1 MVDGRLQRALAIY
14 AKGNQIKRVDGST
27 YKVKSQSG
35 NGWHLVTK
43 KGEEWSCECP
53 DHTYR
58 QVACMHIQST
68 LFSLTLR
75 DSIITSPD
83 TIPRSEE
90 TEPNECT
97 YCHSSRIVKRAIRRN
112 LRGLTQR
119 YWCKACNRRFV
130 VDLGFSR
137 MKASPQVITASLDL
151 FFKGVSLRKITDHVK
166 QFYNLK
172 VNCSTILRWIQR
184 YTELMEG
191 YASDLVPKV
200 SEKWH
205 ADETVENV
213 NGKNRWLWNLMD
225 SESRFLIASRLTKA
239 RTDRDARNLFLD
251 GLDRAKKA
259 PTTIVTDG
267 LVSYAN
273 AYDET
278 LRYKGTKHIRKPRF
292 IDLANNNRIERLHSS
307 MRERTKVMRGFDT
320 DSTAN
325 ETMQG
330 YRLYYN
336 FIRPHMALDG
346 QTPAQA
352 ANLELGLGRNR
363 WKSMITQS
371 TENGRRPPK
380 ETENKAKYRKR
391 AAIGVVRRYKKGKAS
406 LTWLQGMIAYLRNK
420 KGLTEHEIKQVLR
433 YMDAGNLSHLLS
445 TFF

>member
-1 MVDGRLQRALAIY
+1 MVDQRPQRALAIY
-14 AKGNQIKRVDGST
+14 AKGNQIKRLDGST

-35 NGWHLVTK
+35 NGWYRVTK

-53 DHTYR
+53 DHVHR
-58 QVACMHIQST
+58 QVACKHIQST

-83 TIPRSEE
+83 AIPRSEE
-90 TEPNECT
+90 TEPTECA
-97 YCHSSRIVKRAIRRN
+97 YCSSSRIVRRGTRKN
-112 LRGLTQR
+112 LRGITQR
-119 YWCKACNRRFV
+119 YWCKACNHRFV

-191 YASDLVPKV
+191 YASNLVPEV
-200 SEKWH
+200 SDKWH

-239 RTDRDARNLFLD
+239 RTNRDARNLFLD

-259 PTTIVTDG
+259 PATIVTDG

-278 LRYKGTKHIRKPRF
+278 LRYKGAKHIRKPRF

-336 FIRPHMALDG
+336 FIRPHMGLDG

-352 ANLELGLGRNR
+352 ANLELELGQNR

-371 TENGRRPPK
+371 TENRSSPPK

-406 LTWLQGMIAYLRNK
+406 LTWLQGMIAYLRTK

-433 YMDAGNLSHLLS
+433 YMDSEDLAGQI
-445 TFF
+445 

>member
-1 MVDGRLQRALAIY
+1 MVDQRPQRALAIY
-14 AKGNQIKRVDGST
+14 AKGNQIKRVDAST

-35 NGWHLVTK
+35 NGWYLVTK

-53 DHTYR
+53 DHVHR
-58 QVACMHIQST
+58 QVACKHIQST

-90 TEPNECT
+90 TEPTECA
-97 YCHSSRIVKRAIRRN
+97 YCQSSRIVKRGTRKN
-112 LRGLTQR
+112 QRGLTQIF
-119 YWCKACNRRFV
+119 WCKACKRRFV

-137 MKASPQVITASLDL
+137 MKCSPQVITASLDL
-151 FFKGVSLRKITDHVK
+151 FFKGISLRKIVDHLK
-166 QFYNLK
+166 QFYNVT
-172 VNCSTILRWIQR
+172 VNNSTVLRWTQR
-184 YTELMEG
+184 YTELMKE
-191 YASDLVPKV
+191 YADELMPQV
-200 SEKWH
+200 SNKWH

-213 NGKNRWLWNLMD
+213 NGKYRWLWNLMD

-259 PTTIVTDG
+259 PATIVTDG

-292 IDLANNNRIERLHSS
+292 IDLANNNAIERLHST
-307 MRERTKVMRGFDT
+307 MRERTKVMRAFDN
-320 DSTAN
+320 DPTAN

-352 ANLELGLGRNR
+352 ANLNLGLGRNR

-371 TENGRRPPK
+371 TENRSSPPK

-406 LTWLQGMIAYLRNK
+406 LTWLQGMIGYLRNK
-420 KGLTEHEIKQVLR
+420 KGLTESEIKQVLR
-433 YMDAGNLSHLLS
+433 YLDAEDIGKML
-445 TFF
+445 

>member
-1 MVDGRLQRALAIY
+1 M
-14 AKGNQIKRVDGST
+14 
-27 YKVKSQSG
+27 
-35 NGWHLVTK
+35 
-43 KGEEWSCECP
+43 
-53 DHTYR
+53 
-58 QVACMHIQST
+58 
-68 LFSLTLR
+68 
-75 DSIITSPD
+75 
-83 TIPRSEE
+83 
-90 TEPNECT
+90 
-97 YCHSSRIVKRAIRRN
+97 
-112 LRGLTQR
+112 RGLTQI

-137 MKASPQVITASLDL
+137 MKASPQIITASLDL

-200 SEKWH
+200 SNKWH

-225 SESRFLIASRLTKA
+225 SESRFLIASRLTKG
-239 RTDRDARNLFLD
+239 RTDMDARNLFLD

-267 LVSYAN
+267 LPSYKSAF
-273 AYDET
+273 DQT

-292 IDLANNNRIERLHSS
+292 IDLANNNGIERLHST

-320 DSTAN
+320 DPTAN

-352 ANLELGLGRNR
+352 ANLDLQLGQNR
-363 WKSMITQS
+363 WKSMIAQS
-371 TENGRRPPK
+371 MKNGDIPPK
-380 ETENKAKYRKR
+380 ENENKAKYRKR

-406 LTWLQGMIAYLRNK
+406 LAWLQGMIADLRNR
-420 KGLTEHEIKQVLR
+420 KGLTESELKQVLR
-433 YMDAGNLSHLLS
+433 FERMDNLGNLL
-445 TFF
+445 

>member
-1 MVDGRLQRALAIY
+1 
-14 AKGNQIKRVDGST
+14 
-27 YKVKSQSG
+27 
-35 NGWHLVTK
+35 
-43 KGEEWSCECP
+43 
-53 DHTYR
+53 
-58 QVACMHIQST
+58 
-68 LFSLTLR
+68 
-75 DSIITSPD
+75 
-83 TIPRSEE
+83 
-90 TEPNECT
+90 
-97 YCHSSRIVKRAIRRN
+97 
-112 LRGLTQR
+112 
-119 YWCKACNRRFV
+119 
-130 VDLGFSR
+130 

-191 YASDLVPKV
+191 YASNLVPEV
-200 SEKWH
+200 SDKWH

-239 RTDRDARNLFLD
+239 RTNRDARNLFLD

-259 PTTIVTDG
+259 PATIVTDG

-278 LRYKGTKHIRKPRF
+278 LRYKGAKHIRKPRF

-336 FIRPHMALDG
+336 FIRPHMGLDG

-352 ANLELGLGRNR
+352 ANLELELGQNR

-371 TENGRRPPK
+371 TENRSSPPK

-406 LTWLQGMIAYLRNK
+406 LTWLQGMIAYLRTK

-433 YMDAGNLSHLLS
+433 YMDSEDLAGQI
-445 TFF
+445 

>member
-1 MVDGRLQRALAIY
+1 
-14 AKGNQIKRVDGST
+14 
-27 YKVKSQSG
+27 
-35 NGWHLVTK
+35 
-43 KGEEWSCECP
+43 
-53 DHTYR
+53 
-58 QVACMHIQST
+58 
-68 LFSLTLR
+68 
-75 DSIITSPD
+75 
-83 TIPRSEE
+83 
-90 TEPNECT
+90 
-97 YCHSSRIVKRAIRRN
+97 
-112 LRGLTQR
+112 
-119 YWCKACNRRFV
+119 
-130 VDLGFSR
+130 
-137 MKASPQVITASLDL
+137 MKCSPQVITASLDL
-151 FFKGVSLRKITDHVK
+151 FFKGISLRKIVDHLK
-166 QFYNLK
+166 QFYN
-172 VNCSTILRWIQR
+172 VNVNNSTVLRWTQR
-184 YTELMEG
+184 YTELMKE
-191 YASDLVPKV
+191 YADELMPQVSD
-200 SEKWH
+200 KWH

-213 NGKNRWLWNLMD
+213 NGKYRWLWNLMD

-259 PTTIVTDG
+259 PATIVTDG

-292 IDLANNNRIERLHSS
+292 IDLANNNAIERLHST

-320 DSTAN
+320 DPTAN

-371 TENGRRPPK
+371 TENRSSPPK
-380 ETENKAKYRKR
+380 ETEKKAKYRKR

-406 LTWLQGMIAYLRNK
+406 LTWLQGMIAYLRSR
-420 KGLTEHEIKQVLR
+420 KGLTESEIKEVLR
-433 YMDAGNLSHLLS
+433 KEGAGALFNSL
-445 TFF
+445 

>member
-1 MVDGRLQRALAIY
+1 MMVDQRPQRGLAIY
-14 AKGNQIKRVDGST
+14 AKGNQIKRVDAST
-27 YKVKSQSG
+27 YKVESQSG
-35 NGWHLVTK
+35 NGWYLVTK

-53 DHTYR
+53 DHVHR
-58 QVACMHIQST
+58 QVACKHIQST

-83 TIPRSEE
+83 AIPRSEE
-90 TEPNECT
+90 AEPSECT
-97 YCHSSRIVKRAIRRN
+97 YCQSSRIVKRGTRKN
-112 LRGLTQR
+112 QRGLTQIF
-119 YWCKACNRRFV
+119 WCKACKRRFV

-137 MKASPQVITASLDL
+137 MKCSPQVITASLDL
-151 FFKGVSLRKITDHVK
+151 FFKGISLRKIVDHLK
-166 QFYNLK
+166 QFYNVT
-172 VNCSTILRWIQR
+172 VNNSTVLRWTQR
-184 YTELMEG
+184 YTELMKE
-191 YASDLVPKV
+191 YADELLPQV
-200 SEKWH
+200 SNKWH

-213 NGKNRWLWNLMD
+213 NGKYRWLWNLMD

-251 GLDRAKKA
+251 GLDRTKKA
-259 PTTIVTDG
+259 PGTIVTDG

-292 IDLANNNRIERLHSS
+292 IGLANNNRIERLHSS

-320 DSTAN
+320 DPTAN

-352 ANLELGLGRNR
+352 ANLELGLGQNR

-371 TENGRRPPK
+371 TENRSSPPK

-406 LTWLQGMIAYLRNK
+406 LTWVQGMMAYLRHK
-420 KGLTEHEIKQVLR
+420 KGLTETEIKQVLR
-433 YMDAGNLSHLLS
+433 YMDAEDVDL
-445 TFF
+445 

>member
-1 MVDGRLQRALAIY
+1 MMVDPRPQRALAIY

-27 YKVKSQSG
+27 YKVKSQSN
-35 NGWHLVTK
+35 NGWYRVTK
-43 KGEEWSCECP
+43 NDEEWVCECP
-53 DHTYR
+53 DQQFR
-58 QVACMHIQST
+58 QTVCKHIHSV

-75 DSIITSPD
+75 ESIITSYHTETQP
-83 TIPRSEE
+83 SEI
-90 TEPNECT
+90 EPIACQH
-97 YCHSSRIVKRAIRRN
+97 CDSARIVKRGVRRN
-112 LRGLTQR
+112 QRGLTQI
-119 YWCKACNRRFV
+119 YWCKGCNRRFV

-166 QFYNLK
+166 QFYNLR
-172 VNCSTILRWIQR
+172 VSCSTILRWIQR
-184 YTELMEG
+184 YTELMER
-191 YASDLVPKV
+191 YASNLVPNV

-225 SESRFLIASRLTKA
+225 SESRFLIASRLTKG
-239 RTDRDARNLFLD
+239 RTDVDARNLFLD
-251 GLDRAKKA
+251 GLDQTKKA
-259 PTTIVTDG
+259 PATIVTDG

-320 DSTAN
+320 DPTAN

-336 FIRPHMALDG
+336 FIRPHMALNG
-346 QTPAQA
+346 LTPAQA
-352 ANLELGLGRNR
+352 ANLELGLGQNR

-371 TENGRRPPK
+371 TDSRSSSSK
-380 ETENKAKYRKR
+380 DTENKMKYRKR
-391 AAIGVVRRYKKGKAS
+391 AAIGVIRRYKKGKAS
-406 LTWLQGMIAYLRNK
+406 LSWLRGMIVDLRNR
-420 KGLTEHEIKQVLR
+420 KGLTESELKQVLKHER
-433 YMDAGNLSHLLS
+433 MEDVIHLL
-445 TFF
+445 

>member
-1 MVDGRLQRALAIY
+1 MMVDPRPQRALAIY
-14 AKGNQIKRVDGST
+14 AKGNQIKRVDSST

-35 NGWHLVTK
+35 NGSYLVTK
-43 KGEEWSCECP
+43 KGEEWSCGCP
-53 DHTYR
+53 DFQFR
-58 QVACMHIQST
+58 GEKQLCKHIHSV

-83 TIPRSEE
+83 TIPR
-90 TEPNECT
+90 TNTDEPDECQ
-97 YCHSSRIVKRAIRRN
+97 YCHSPQVVKRGTRKN
-112 LRGLTQR
+112 QRGLTQI

-130 VDLGFSR
+130 VDFGFSR

-166 QFYNLK
+166 QFYNLQ

-184 YTELMEG
+184 YTELMEN
-191 YASDLVPKV
+191 YASNLVPKV

-225 SESRFLIASRLTKA
+225 SESRFLIASRLTKG
-239 RTDRDARNLFLD
+239 RTDLDARNLFLD

-259 PTTIVTDG
+259 PATIVTDG
-267 LVSYAN
+267 LASYRN
-273 AYDET
+273 AFDET
-278 LRYKGTKHIRKPRF
+278 YRYKGTRHIRKPRF
-292 IDLANNNRIERLHSS
+292 IDLANNNRIERLHST
-307 MRERTKVMRGFDT
+307 MRERTKVMRAFDT
-320 DSTAN
+320 DPTAN

-336 FIRPHMALDG
+336 FIRPHTALDG

-352 ANLELGLGRNR
+352 AQLDLELGQNR

-371 TENGRRPPK
+371 VKNGDGPPK
-380 ETENKAKYRKR
+380 ETENKTKYRKR
-391 AAIGVVRRYKKGKAS
+391 AAIGVVRKYKKGQSRANMAS
-406 LTWLQGMIAYLRNK
+406 RHDRIPAQQERTYGERN
-420 KGLTEHEIKQVLR
+420 Q
-433 YMDAGNLSHLLS
+433 ASS
-445 TFF
+445 